1 VYPALAVVEEL
12 GPSAEVLWVGGEGG
26 MEASLVK
33 RAGISFKAIPA
44 AGVHGVGLKTM
55 PKNSVALLKGYFAA
69 RTVVRRFAPDVM
81 FFTGGYVG
89 VPTALAGRNVPKVA
103 YVPDI
108 EPALALKVIGWM
120 VDVTLVTAEESRKY
134 YSENRRII
142 VSGYPTRSGIRNV
155 DKSTGKRIL
164 HLHGEKP
171 VVLIFGGSRGAR
183 SINFAVWKNL
193 EHLLGKTQVLH
204 ITGELDW
211 DRVKEVRSS
220 LSNDLASDYHPFSYL
235 HDEMGAALASADLV
249 VSRAGA
255 ATLGEYPIFGL
266 PAILIPYPHAWKYQ
280 KVNADHLCSLGAAT
294 QIRDEELDDQ
304 LLPTI
309 FGLLED
315 RNRLRSMGEAAR
327 LSAVPS
333 ASRLIANEI
342 ERVAGL
348 KERTYG

>member
-1 VYPALAVVEEL
+1 
-12 GPSAEVLWVGGEGG
+12 

-69 RTVVRRFAPDVM
+69 RKVVQRFLPDVM

-108 EPALALKVIGWM
+108 EPALALKVIGLM
-120 VDVTLVTAEESRKY
+120 VDVTLVTTEESRKY
-134 YSENRRII
+134 YSRNRRII
-142 VSGYPTRSGIRNV
+142 VSGYPTRSGIRNI
-155 DKSTGKRIL
+155 DKPTGKKIL
-164 HLHGEKP
+164 HLHDEKP
-171 VVLIFGGSRGAR
+171 VLLIFGGSRGAR

-193 EHLLGKTQVLH
+193 GRLLGKTQIIH
-204 ITGELDW
+204 ITGKLDW
-211 DRVKEVRSS
+211 DQVEEVRLS
-220 LSNDLASDYHPFSYL
+220 LANNLISDYHPFPYL
-235 HDEMGAALASADLV
+235 HDEMGAALASADLA

-280 KVNADHLCSLGAAT
+280 KVNADHLCRLGAAM

-309 FGLLED
+309 LGLLED
-315 RNRLRSMGEAAR
+315 HNRLRSMGEAAR

-333 ASRLIANEI
+333 ASQVIASEIKRL
-342 ERVAGL
+342 AGL
-348 KERTYG
+348 KERTNG